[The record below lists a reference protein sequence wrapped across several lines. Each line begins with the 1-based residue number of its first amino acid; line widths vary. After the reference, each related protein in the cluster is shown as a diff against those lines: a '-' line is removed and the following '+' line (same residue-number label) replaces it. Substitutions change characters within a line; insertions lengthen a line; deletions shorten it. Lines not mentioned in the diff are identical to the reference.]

1 MTDLFPGS
9 PVGLGC
15 MGYSWGYSLP
25 GQLDDTRSIADIRA
39 SYEAGVRHFDTSDM
53 YGSGHNEE
61 LLGTA
66 LAGLDD
72 IVVATK
78 GGIVVDSV
86 DPVSM
91 HVNGSPDHIISA
103 VDASLRR
110 LHRDH
115 IPLYYLHRPDP
126 AVPIE
131 ETVQALAD
139 AKAAGKIGAIGLSE
153 VPADLAERAASVT
166 TVSAIQSEL
175 SVWTRDPLGRPD
187 APAADAISVSNWC
200 AGHGALFVAFAPLGR
215 GYLTGTLD
223 TTALHSSDFRTW
235 MPRFTE
241 DAQER
246 NRAIVD
252 ALTSVADD
260 HASTPSQVAL
270 AWVLTQGDHVRAIP
284 GSRSPQHVAE
294 NLAASDLMLTDEELR
309 RIDALPLPT
318 EPRY

>member
-1 MTDLFPGS
+1 MTELFPDS
-9 PVGLGC
+9 TVGLGC

-25 GQLDDTRSIADIRA
+25 GQLDDNQSIADIRA
-39 SYEAGVRHFDTSDM
+39 SYEAGVRHVDTSDM

-72 IVVATK
+72 IIVATK
-78 GGIVVDSV
+78 GGIVVDSM

-91 HVNGSPDHIISA
+91 HVNGSPSYVTSA

-139 AKAAGKIGAIGLSE
+139 AKDAGKIGAIGLSE
-153 VPADLAERAASVT
+153 VSVELADRAASVT
-166 TVSAIQSEL
+166 TISAIQSEL
-175 SVWTRDPLGRPD
+175 SVWTRDPLSGSG
-187 APAADAISVSNWC
+187 APENDAISVSDWC
-200 AGHGALFVAFAPLGR
+200 AAHGALFVAFAPLGR

-223 TTALHSSDFRTW
+223 TTTLGNSDFRTW
-235 MPRFTE
+235 MPRFAE

-246 NRAIVD
+246 NRVIVD
-252 ALTSVADD
+252 ELTSIAVD

-270 AWVLTQGDHVRAIP
+270 AWVLAQGDHVRAIP
-284 GSRSPQHVAE
+284 GSRSPQHVSE
-294 NLAASDLMLTDEELR
+294 NLAADGLVLSDDELR
-309 RIDALPLPT
+309 RIAGLPLPT